1 MTSSNPPQTGFE
13 AQLGVFKRGAATFL
27 GPEELKA
34 KLALG
39 RPLRI
44 KLGVDPTSPE
54 LHLGHSVVL
63 TKLRA
68 LQDLGHQA
76 VLIIGDFTARI
87 GDPSGRDS
95 TRPPLSQEQIAKNAE
110 TYGEQA
116 FKILI
121 RDKTELRRNSEWLG
135 DFLKTGLLE
144 TLKTLTAQQI
154 LAREDFKERLKTNAP
169 LTLLEMLYPVF
180 QAYDSIAVKADVELG
195 GNDQLTNLLM
205 GRRLMEGA
213 GLKPQLVLTTP
224 LLVGTDGV
232 QKMSKSYG
240 NMVALTDVPEEMFGK
255 IMRVSDDLM
264 MAYYEAL
271 TDAPLEPV
279 RKLHPLEAKKGLAE
293 TIVAR
298 YHGPDAAKAARER
311 FERVFSERKAPE
323 DAAKMAV
330 PPGLSLSEI
339 IVRAGAAK
347 SKNEAR
353 RLITQDAVRL
363 DGAKVSQDV
372 PLAERGSFLVQ
383 VGRRRF
389 VRVDVG

>member
-1 MTSSNPPQTGFE
+1 MTSSSSQAAFDV
-13 AQLGVFKRGAATFL
+13 QLKVFKRGAATFL
-27 GPEELKA
+27 SPEELKA

-39 RPLRI
+39 RPLRV

-63 TKLRA
+63 AKLRA

-95 TRPPLSQEQIAKNAE
+95 TRPPLSEEQIAKNAA

-116 FKILI
+116 FKILD
-121 RDKTELRRNSEWLG
+121 RGKTELRRNSEWL
-135 DFLKTGLLE
+135 DVFLQKGLLD

-205 GRRLMEGA
+205 GRRLMEAA
-213 GLKPQLVLTTP
+213 GMKPQLVVTTP
-224 LLVGTDGV
+224 LLVGTDGT

-240 NMVALTDVPEEMFGK
+240 NFVALNDVPDEMFGK
-255 IMRVSDDLM
+255 LLRISDELM
-264 MAYYEAL
+264 MVYYELL
-271 TDAPLEPV
+271 TDAPLTEIQ
-279 RKLHPLEAKKGLAE
+279 KIHPLNAKKDLAE

-298 YHGPDAAKAARER
+298 YHGLAAARAAKER
-311 FERVFSERKAPE
+311 FERVFTERQAPQ
-323 DAAKMAV
+323 DAPKIGV
-330 PPGLSLSEI
+330 PPGLALSEI

-353 RLITQDAVRL
+353 RLLSQDAVRM
-363 DGAKVSQDV
+363 DGEKVAADA
-372 PLAERGSFLVQ
+372 PLSERGSFLLQ

-389 VRVDVG
+389 VRVDVQ

>member
-1 MTSSNPPQTGFE
+1 MTSSSPQAAFD
-13 AQLGVFKRGAATFL
+13 AQLKVFKRGTTTFL
-27 GPEELKA
+27 SPEELKA

-39 RPLRI
+39 RPLHV

-63 TKLRA
+63 AKLRA

-95 TRPPLSQEQIAKNAE
+95 TRPPLSEEQIAKNAA
-110 TYGEQA
+110 TYAEQA
-116 FKILI
+116 FKILD
-121 RDKTELRRNSEWLG
+121 RGKTDLRRNSEWLDG
-135 DFLKTGLLE
+135 FLEKGLLD

-154 LAREDFKERLKTNAP
+154 LAREDFKERLQTNAP

-205 GRRLMEGA
+205 GRRLMETA
-213 GLKPQLVLTTP
+213 GMKPQLVVTTP
-224 LLVGTDGV
+224 LLVGTDGAR
-232 QKMSKSYG
+232 KMSKSYG
-240 NMVALTDVPEEMFGK
+240 NFVALNDVPDEMFGK
-255 IMRVSDDLM
+255 ILRISDELM
-264 MAYYEAL
+264 MVYYELL
-271 TDAPLEPV
+271 TDAPLAEIQ
-279 RKLHPLEAKKGLAE
+279 KLHPLDAKKSLAE

-298 YHGPDAAKAARER
+298 YHGPAAARLAKER
-311 FERVFSERKAPE
+311 FERVFSKRQSPE
-323 DAAKMAV
+323 DAPKIGV
-330 PPGLSLSEI
+330 PPGLALSEI

-353 RLITQDAVRL
+353 RLLSQDAVRL
-363 DGAKVSQDV
+363 DGEKVAADS
-372 PLAERGSFLVQ
+372 PLAERGSFLLQ

-389 VRVDVG
+389 VRVDVE

>member
-1 MTSSNPPQTGFE
+1 MTSSSPQAAFD
-13 AQLGVFKRGAATFL
+13 AQLKVFKRGTTTFL
-27 GPEELKA
+27 SPEELKA

-39 RPLRI
+39 RPLHV

-63 TKLRA
+63 AKLRA

-95 TRPPLSQEQIAKNAE
+95 TRPPLSEEQIAKNAA
-110 TYGEQA
+110 TYAEQA
-116 FKILI
+116 FKILD
-121 RDKTELRRNSEWLG
+121 RGKTDLRRNSEWLDG
-135 DFLKTGLLE
+135 FLEKGLLD

-154 LAREDFKERLKTNAP
+154 LAREDFKERLQTNAP

-205 GRRLMEGA
+205 GRRLMETA
-213 GLKPQLVLTTP
+213 GMKPQLVVTTP
-224 LLVGTDGV
+224 LLVGTDGAR
-232 QKMSKSYG
+232 KMSKSYG
-240 NMVALTDVPEEMFGK
+240 NFVALNDVPDEMFGK
-255 IMRVSDDLM
+255 ILRISDELM
-264 MAYYEAL
+264 MVYYELL
-271 TDAPLEPV
+271 TDAPLAEIQ
-279 RKLHPLEAKKGLAE
+279 KLHPLDAKKSLAE

-298 YHGPDAAKAARER
+298 YHGPAAARLAKER
-311 FERVFSERKAPE
+311 FERVFSERQSPE
-323 DAAKMAV
+323 DAPKIGV
-330 PPGLSLSEI
+330 PPGLALSEI

-353 RLITQDAVRL
+353 RLLSQDAVRL
-363 DGAKVSQDV
+363 DGEKVAADS
-372 PLAERGSFLVQ
+372 PLAERGSFLLQ

-389 VRVDVG
+389 VRVDVE